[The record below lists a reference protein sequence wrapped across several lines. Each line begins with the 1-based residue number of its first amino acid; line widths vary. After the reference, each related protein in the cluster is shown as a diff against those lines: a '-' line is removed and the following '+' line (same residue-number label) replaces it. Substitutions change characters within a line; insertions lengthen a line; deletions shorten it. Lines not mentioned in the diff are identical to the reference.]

1 MLFVRYDIKLFLIW
15 YLTMAFQV
23 ESFFITNIVVIYCQW
38 KYICMERNTFIAIEG
53 LVLYLIWWESSWQL
67 VRVKCCYSLRGRRG
81 LAGRLYS
88 YWIPIKDDEATT
100 GTSRSALEWLVTIQS
115 ALMRSAKCDGQ
126 LSPPWAS
133 PHQPQL
139 NCHGRHKVV
148 CQPFNF

>member
-1 MLFVRYDIKLFLIW
+1 MYYK
-15 YLTMAFQV
+15 
-23 ESFFITNIVVIYCQW
+23 NC
-38 KYICMERNTFIAIEG
+38 CTFIVSGNVFVFKGTLFSLEG
-53 LVLYLIWWESSWQL
+53 LVYLIGWKSSWPF
-67 VRVKCCYSLRGRRG
+67 VRVKCCYLLRGRRG

-88 YWIPIKDDEATT
+88 YWISIKDDEATT
-100 GTSRSALEWLVTIQS
+100 RKSSSALEWLVTIQS

-148 CQPFNF
+148 CQPFNFKMRTTSLVFLVEFILFDAY